1 MHKIKKNLDV
11 LKKTTKAI
19 VLKKIKIKSAK
30 IPYLISFPRK
40 IFNKNKNQILNKIL
54 KDFKNK
60 VAVRSSSILEDQ
72 KKKSYA
78 GHFKSFLNIEKE
90 NQGDLILKINE
101 VFNSFNLKKK
111 YDERNEV
118 IIQDMV
124 NDVVLSGVATSCDKD
139 NFTPYYIIN
148 FSKSNKTSDIT
159 SGSLNGSTFVYYF
172 KSKLQPKNNYLR
184 KVIILINELKN
195 ILGDTIDIECSLE
208 KSSDIFNKYLSQRQG
223 GSLRI
228 RYNVDTQILT
238 VRKCK

>member
-1 MHKIKKNLDV
+1 MHKIKKNLDA

-40 IFNKNKNQILNKIL
+40 IFNKNKNHILNKIS
-54 KDFKNK
+54 KNFKNK

-72 KKKSYA
+72 KRKSYA
-78 GHFKSFLNIEKE
+78 GHFKSFLNIEKKNR
-90 NQGDLILKINE
+90 NQLKLKINE

-118 IIQDMV
+118 IIQDVV
-124 NDVVLSGVATSCDKD
+124 NNVVLSGVATSCDKD

-159 SGSLNGSTFVYYF
+159 SGNLNGSTFVYYF
-172 KSKLQPKNNYLR
+172 KSKLQPKNIYLR
-184 KVIILINELKN
+184 NQLI
-195 ILGDTIDIECSLE
+195 GV
-208 KSSDIFNKYLSQRQG
+208 Y
-223 GSLRI
+223 
-228 RYNVDTQILT
+228 
-238 VRKCK
+238 